1 MAGTHR
7 IVVSTENNPYAAW
20 QTKLF
25 HYSCLSRL
33 GQAPVVVVHE
43 SARAAWHPDFHDLVR
58 AGAVV
63 RRAPTYRRSL
73 GDDYPP
79 RNTAGTLLHA
89 AELCDAGD
97 EFIVLCDPDMIFA
110 RRPAFPSTLSGDY
123 YPYMMD
129 YDRAGVREAAARLG
143 VTPAMIDA
151 QREELHCGVPYVI
164 PVADAVRLGRA
175 WLEAIN
181 SFDAPRR
188 GDMMHAFGLAVL
200 RLGMRVMLTHLIDHN
215 YWQRE
220 PLTRDVVHYCYGDDL
235 WDKRHYFYEAQAP
248 RVWEA
253 RADAPPGSVLSEI
266 LTQLREAREFYRP
279 PSFLRAAQA

>member
-7 IVVSTENNPYAAW
+7 VVVSTENNPYAAW

-25 HYSCLSRL
+25 HYSCLTRL
-33 GQAPVVVVHE
+33 GQSPVVIVHE
-43 SARAAWHPDFHDLVR
+43 SARAEWHPDFHDLVR

-63 RRAPTYRRSL
+63 RRAPSYRRSPT
-73 GDDYPP
+73 DDYPP
-79 RNTAGTLLHA
+79 PNTAGTLIHA

-110 RRPAFPSTLSGDY
+110 RPPSFPRTLSGDY

-129 YDRAGVREAAARLG
+129 YGRAEVREAAARLG
-143 VTPAMIDA
+143 VTDRMIEA
-151 QREELHCGVPYVI
+151 QREELLCGVPYVI
-164 PVADAVRLGRA
+164 PVADAVRVGRA

-181 SFDAPRR
+181 SFDAPQR

-200 RLGMRVMLTHLIDHN
+200 KLGMRVTLTHLIDHN
-215 YWQRE
+215 YWQTE
-220 PLTRDVVHYCYGDDL
+220 PLTRDVVHYCYGDAA
-235 WDKRHYFYEAQAP
+235 WDKRHYFYESQAP

-253 RADAPPGSVLSEI
+253 EGDAPPGSVLSEI
-266 LTQLREAREFYRP
+266 LNQLREAREFYRP
-279 PSFLRAAQA
+279 SPFF

>member
-1 MAGTHR
+1 MACTHR

-33 GQAPVVVVHE
+33 GQSPVVIVHE

-73 GDDYPP
+73 HDDYPP

-89 AELCDAGD
+89 AELCDSGD

-123 YPYMMD
+123 YPYMMN
-129 YDRAGVREAAARLG
+129 YDRAEVRAAAARLG
-143 VTPAMIDA
+143 VTAAMIEA
-151 QREELHCGVPYVI
+151 RREELHCGVPYVV
-164 PVADAVRLGRA
+164 PVADAARVGRA

-181 SFDAPRR
+181 SFDAPQR

-200 RLGMRVMLTHLIDHN
+200 RLGMRVTLTHLIDHN

-220 PLTRDVVHYCYGDDL
+220 PLTREVVHYCYGDEA

-279 PSFLRAAQA
+279 SPFF